1 MIRSNLH
8 FAPRSVK
15 CKTYQATVRP
25 ILEYASSSWQP
36 TSNKYNQKLEMVL
49 QHNAAK
55 FVTNRYPKK
64 GHYSEFS
71 ISEIINELGW
81 DSLQTRRNKARATT
95 AYKITTDKLILP
107 PSNPSSRTT
116 RSTEQVKVG
125 SDHQLLEPHARLN
138 NVSHTFL
145 YSAPRAWNSLV
156 SPQQAM
162 APSVDSFKTYFM

>member
-1 MIRSNLH
+1 MQSLPSH
-8 FAPRSVK
+8 CP
-15 CKTYQATVRP
+15 T
-25 ILEYASSSWQP
+25 LEYASSSWQP
-36 TSNKYNQKLEMVL
+36 TSSKYNQKLEMV

-64 GHYSEFS
+64 GHYKEFS

-81 DSLQTRRNKARATT
+81 ESLQTRRNKARATT
-95 AYKITTDKLILP
+95 AYKITRDKLILPVDFLP

-156 SPQQAM
+156 SPQQAT
-162 APSVDSFKTYFM
+162 APSVDSFKHYFM